1 MIRVNNIHVKDNLF
15 QKDAYFDEDFIK
27 RCYLRNQSVSV
38 LLRKNIQLNNIKIL
52 IRGFQM

>member
-38 LLRKNIQLNNIKIL
+38 LLRKNIQQNNSKML